1 MISRSEQI
9 QFQQVRFKKTNSL
22 VLVGFM
28 GVGKTTIAAILGKKL
43 AYKILDSDAEIERLE
58 QTSIA
63 EIFKKGESFFRD
75 NFFLGTTDFN

>member
-1 MISRSEQI
+1 MKLKFEQAKNK
-9 QFQQVRFKKTNSL
+9 QAKNKNF

-58 QTSIA
+58 KTSIFA
-63 EIFKKGESFFRD
+63 EIFKKG
-75 NFFLGTTDFN
+75 NCLFLLGD